1 MRSARLR
8 CFANCPAL
16 APVDPGLVFR
26 GSTWRAAASPAA
38 PGEES
43 PTARAQLTAA
53 ESGDCSGQELSEPG
67 GPGTSGPESR
77 SELLQTFPAL
87 FGLAA
92 AAAKKSKAAERGATR
107 SDARAAPLAPAS
119 ELDRRE
125 PLPPGAPSPSPR
137 KRAQSPGVRAAETRR
152 HCGAPRRAAPR
163 RRGASEGRAVS
174 DRDFSKAG
182 RRARAA
188 EECGRASEPRRSR
201 ERGPV
206 SGAPRGQTARGCA
219 RAPKLFLCQ
228 RPGEARGAPR
238 PPARCRGPET
248 CARSP
253 K

>member
-1 MRSARLR
+1 MLFRSRRGGSGGARIEGDRHTDTVRPPRQDARRVRSARLR

-16 APVDPGLVFR
+16 APVDPGLVFG

-92 AAAKKSKAAERGATR
+92 AAAKKSKAAERGAKR

-125 PLPPGAPSPSPR
+125 PLPPGAPSPSQR

-152 HCGAPRRAAPR
+152 HCGAPRRAAGEPPK
-163 RRGASEGRAVS
+163 GA
-174 DRDFSKAG
+174 
-182 RRARAA
+182 
-188 EECGRASEPRRSR
+188 
-201 ERGPV
+201 
-206 SGAPRGQTARGCA
+206 Q
-219 RAPKLFLCQ
+219 
-228 RPGEARGAPR
+228 
-238 PPARCRGPET
+238 
-248 CARSP
+248 
-253 K
+253 